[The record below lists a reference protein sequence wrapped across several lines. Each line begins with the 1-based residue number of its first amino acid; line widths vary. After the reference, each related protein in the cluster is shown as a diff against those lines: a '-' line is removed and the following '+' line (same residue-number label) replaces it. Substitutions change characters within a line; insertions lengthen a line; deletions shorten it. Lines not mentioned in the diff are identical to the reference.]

1 MPFSRRARST
11 AARTP
16 SRSSKKSPR
25 NSAKA
30 SAGIAASS
38 FARQRRRYPI
48 ARAKRPRVSYHV
60 GCSMEQILSNERCR
74 LKIWVVALWISLVVL
89 SISLFALSALAQ
101 VAPFAF
107 PGNKPADLPRAWKP
121 LVGEHGPAQASFVVL
136 EKSANLLPHKNDATE
151 TSLLPPPTGKFTLR
165 NPPRPPCPVCFCRRV
180 RGPL

>member
-48 ARAKRPRVSYHV
+48 SRPKRPRVSYHV
-60 GCSMEQILSNERCR
+60 GRSMEQMLSNERCR
-74 LKIWVVALWISLVVL
+74 SKIWVVALCISLVVL
-89 SISLFALSALAQ
+89 SISLFALSDLAQ

-121 LVGEHGPAQASFVVL
+121 LVGEYGPAQASFVVL
-136 EKSANLLPHKNDATE
+136 EKSGKLVLHENDGTEITLLPAPDGT
-151 TSLLPPPTGKFTLR
+151 FTLST
-165 NPPRPPCPVCFCRRV
+165 PPRAPF
-180 RGPL
+180 PLYFALNVS